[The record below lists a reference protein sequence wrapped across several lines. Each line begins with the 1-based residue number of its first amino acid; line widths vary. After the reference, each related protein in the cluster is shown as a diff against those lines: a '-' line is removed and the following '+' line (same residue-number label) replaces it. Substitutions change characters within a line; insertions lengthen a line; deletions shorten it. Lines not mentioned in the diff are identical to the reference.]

1 MAGNLAYKRTS
12 MEIESVLK
20 TPLALSRALSLLE
33 LFQYG
38 KMWLLIYS
46 CSHTGSDGDFRN
58 RKKTPLNIP
67 MHFGQVTM
75 EGVYIYYHIIV

>member
-75 EGVYIYYHIIV
+75 ERV

>member
-33 LFQYG
+33 LFQYE
-38 KMWLLIYS
+38 KMWPIIYS
-46 CSHTGSDGDFRN
+46 SSLTGFDGDFRN
-58 RKKTPLNIP
+58 RKKNTEYSNAFLTGDN
-67 MHFGQVTM
+67 G
-75 EGVYIYYHIIV
+75 GV

>member
-1 MAGNLAYKRTS
+1 MTGNLAYKRTS

-46 CSHTGSDGDFRN
+46 SSHPDFDGDFKN
-58 RKKTPLNIP
+58 
-67 MHFGQVTM
+67 
-75 EGVYIYYHIIV
+75 

>member
-20 TPLALSRALSLLE
+20 TLLALSRALSLLE

-46 CSHTGSDGDFRN
+46 SSHTGSDGDFRN
-58 RKKTPLNIP
+58 RKKKTLNIP
-67 MHFGQVTM
+67 MHFEPGDNG
-75 EGVYIYYHIIV
+75 GV